1 MSRPTA
7 EWFTHVRVERLL
19 PSLRVIHEQPP
30 PGVDARR
37 APRIVWNSSG
47 GPYDEVAEILDVLV
61 DLVLVTERA
70 GYLRT
75 TKLGR
80 QLATQDHQ
88 TGGRGMARTLLRAG
102 IFADQTRRLLELS
115 SRVSDGS
122 LTCTRTVARANA
134 PQLLGLLRR
143 WADVTVSSTVV
154 IPSSVAVE
162 LEDPWSLV
170 HRPEP
175 TTDAKK
181 AIGDRAELYSY
192 LQERMLADD
201 ASSIRWVSRDDEGL
215 GYDIE
220 DLASSPSRRIEVK
233 GTAGTISRFFMS
245 AHEWMV
251 AHEQPCRYEIQFWG
265 RIDLNIPERSEF
277 DRLRELGYPIVFRDL
292 EACVRDGRLAASVE
306 TFRLRAGEPSEAG
319 VRH

>member
-1 MSRPTA
+1 MTRSAA

-19 PSLRVIHEQPP
+19 PSLRAIHGQPP

-37 APRIVWNSSG
+37 APRIVWDSSG
-47 GPYDEVAEILDVLV
+47 GPYDEVAEIIGVLV
-61 DLVLVTERA
+61 DFALVTQRD

-102 IFADQTRRLLELS
+102 TFADQVRRLLELS
-115 SRVSDGS
+115 ARLPDGS
-122 LTCTRTVARANA
+122 LTCSRTAARANA
-134 PQLLGLLRR
+134 PQLIGLLRR
-143 WADVTVSSTVV
+143 WSGVTVSSTVV
-154 IPSSVAVE
+154 IPPPVAAE
-162 LEDPWSLV
+162 LDDPWSLV
-170 HRPEP
+170 WRPGP
-175 TTDAKK
+175 TSDAKK

-192 LQERMLADD
+192 LQERLLADA

-220 DLASSPSRRIEVK
+220 DVTSSPSRRIEVK
-233 GTAGTISRFFMS
+233 GTAGTISRFYMS
-245 AHEWMV
+245 THEWAV
-251 AHEQPCRYEIQFWG
+251 AHDQPRRYEIQFWG
-265 RIDLNIPERSEF
+265 RIDLNIPEISEF

-306 TFRLRAGEPSEAG
+306 TFCLRGRRAERTRGAP
-319 VRH
+319 